1 MFGFPHIGV
10 LKLLKGDPTK
20 NRLIPTTDLDRILRA
35 SSADERALWILSCE
49 TGFRIGDLLTL
60 RQWQAHPERDELR
73 LKEDKTNNVRGVRL
87 TDRAKE
93 ALSWALKLCP
103 ERHPLK
109 YLFPA
114 RLRSGEADRRRER
127 GGKRHLHRSTV
138 HRHFAAAVKRAGL
151 SGKGYTVHSL
161 RKVYAHRRYEET
173 SSLLEVQRDLGH
185 ANISTTMLYVTEL
198 TL

>member
-1 MFGFPHIGV
+1 M
-10 LKLLKGDPTK
+10 KGDHTK
-20 NRLIPTTDLDRILRA
+20 NRLIPQTDLDRILRA
-35 SSADERALWILSCE
+35 SSADERALWILSSE
-49 TGFRIGDLLTL
+49 TGFRIGDLLSL
-60 RQWQAHPERDELR
+60 RQWQAHPGRDELR
-73 LKEDKTNNVRGVRL
+73 LKEDKTNHFRVVRL

-103 ERHPLK
+103 EQHPLK

-138 HRHFAAAVKRAGL
+138 HRHFSAAVKRAGL

-161 RKVYAHRRYEET
+161 RKVYARRRYEET

-185 ANISTTMLYVTEL
+185 ANLSTTMIYVTEL
-198 TL
+198 EL